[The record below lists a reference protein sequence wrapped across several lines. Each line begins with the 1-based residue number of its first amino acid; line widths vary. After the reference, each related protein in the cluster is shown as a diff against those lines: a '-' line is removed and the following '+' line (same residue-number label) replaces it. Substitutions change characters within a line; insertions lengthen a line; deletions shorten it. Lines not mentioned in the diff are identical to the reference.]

1 MKLIDNYFQN
11 IVDKLAGEIQQLSAK
26 RKLGEK
32 DLVKLKTSIQVL
44 ILDSVNLSVARENNI
59 GLLFINLPTDIQ
71 VLDTIIHQSHT
82 EFTLS
87 VHMKECCS

>member
-1 MKLIDNYFQN
+1 MKLVDNYFQN

-44 ILDSVNLSVARENNI
+44 ILDSVNLSVTKKKQHWASIHKSANRYSSSRYNNSSI
-59 GLLFINLPTDIQ
+59 TY
-71 VLDTIIHQSHT
+71 